1 MFAWLFAFGDVDLGR
16 TTLWARNGV
25 SFSLPSPESHGAA
38 RGRIGGKGAG
48 CLCFSRAVPSNA
60 VDFLR
65 RTMLNALDL
74 RPLRMKK
81 NILLALGIALLGTL
95 PASAESVICS
105 YVARLSARDHRAS
118 DGYALR
124 DVAAIIRQDRANFH
138 KFRIR
143 DEEDEADS
151 FFSSVKNREN
161 LEGML
166 RRRKLIAGV
175 AAAVINGNPLVQV
188 EVVQT
193 DDGFTYIRLEVL

>member
-1 MFAWLFAFGDVDLGR
+1 
-16 TTLWARNGV
+16 
-25 SFSLPSPESHGAA
+25 
-38 RGRIGGKGAG
+38 
-48 CLCFSRAVPSNA
+48 
-60 VDFLR
+60 
-65 RTMLNALDL
+65 MLNALDP

-166 RRRKLIAGV
+166 RRRKLSAGV

-193 DDGFTYIRLEVL
+193 DNGFTYIRLEVL

>member
-1 MFAWLFAFGDVDLGR
+1 MVICFR
-16 TTLWARNGV
+16 RNGRR
-25 SFSLPSPESHGAA
+25 SHRTSGAERCKFFSAESGCHGAA

-48 CLCFSRAVPSNA
+48 CLCFSRAVPSND

-166 RRRKLIAGV
+166 RRRKLSAGV

>member
-1 MFAWLFAFGDVDLGR
+1 
-16 TTLWARNGV
+16 
-25 SFSLPSPESHGAA
+25 
-38 RGRIGGKGAG
+38 
-48 CLCFSRAVPSNA
+48 
-60 VDFLR
+60 
-65 RTMLNALDL
+65 
-74 RPLRMKK
+74 MKK
-81 NILLALGIALLGTL
+81 FILLTLGFVLFGTL
-95 PASAESVICS
+95 TVSAESVICS
-105 YVARLSARDHRAS
+105 YTARLSARDHRAS

-166 RRRKLIAGV
+166 RRRKLSSSV

-188 EVVQT
+188 EVVRT